1 LNASREEIEMDAP
14 ELDRRAEALAG
25 LIRAAGGIARAAH
38 ARRHA
43 IDVRDKGVA
52 DFVTEADLAVQAY
65 LYRELAERF
74 PDDAFFGEEG
84 DEPAVDPARPT
95 WVIDPIDGTSNFA
108 HGRPGWCVSVGLRAG
123 GESMLGA
130 VYDPLRDELFHAR
143 RGGGAYLEADR
154 LACRDH
160 RALAGAQLVFGL
172 TRKAPP
178 QPTLAAV
185 ERLALEGASFRSYGV
200 GALMIAYVGAG
211 RIDGFFEAA
220 IFAWDAA
227 AATLI
232 AEEAGAV
239 VNPRARRAADRAP
252 FAALAATPALYPR
265 LAAELPFLQPAGE
278 PS

>member
-1 LNASREEIEMDAP
+1 MDLKD
-14 ELDRRAEALAG
+14 LDRRARALTALVREVG
-25 LIRAAGGIARAAH
+25 AMARDAY

-43 IDVRDKGVA
+43 IDVRDKGTA
-52 DFVTEADLAVQAY
+52 DFVTEADLAVQAR
-65 LYRELAERF
+65 LYRDLAARF

-84 DEPAVDPARPT
+84 SEPAVDPARPT

-108 HGRPGWCVSVGLRAG
+108 HGRPGWCVSVALRHR
-123 GESMLGA
+123 GESVLGA
-130 VYDPLRDELFHAR
+130 VYDPLQDELFHAR
-143 RGGGAYLEADR
+143 RGHGAYVGDEP
-154 LACRDH
+154 LACRTHD
-160 RALAGAQLVFGL
+160 AVAGAQLVFGL

-178 QPTLAAV
+178 QATLAAV
-185 ERLALEGASFRSYGV
+185 QRLALAGASFRSYGV

-239 VNPRARRAADRAP
+239 VNPRARTAGDRAP
-252 FAALAATPALYPR
+252 FPALVATPALYAR
-265 LAAELPFLQPAGE
+265 LAAELAFLEPEAHLSTPAG
-278 PS
+278 